1 MSQDRDIDVS
11 HDLASFVSELRRLA
25 DALEHSTEF
34 TIHIDGQDLTIPEGA
49 KLSVAHESQAG
60 ENELEFQI
68 TWSVASD
75 NAEDETDADNDQAM
89 DETNDNVDDA
99 SVEDNTEENTNDADT
114 EQTAHESS
122 EDHNPDANGASETAR
137 A

>member
-68 TWSVASD
+68 TWSVTSD
-75 NAEDETDADNDQAM
+75 NAEDETDAVNDQAA
-89 DETNDNVDDA
+89 DEANDNVEDA
-99 SVEDNTEENTNDADT
+99 SVEDNTEVNTNDADT